1 MPVQQLSP
9 HWRNILNVFDAL
21 LETLKENNVPQ
32 FLVKKLFQ
40 QLFSFVNVQ
49 LFNQLLLRRE
59 CCSFNNGE
67 YVKTGLAEVEGW
79 IQDAGKDWVGESWD
93 ELRYIRQVYCLYTLL
108 YITSTVPHDSVVVSV
123 RHMVLDCPDLHPVFV
138 NALHGV
144 FGGLLSTHLSVKVML
159 SGVRLSYTAP
169 VASSSGGKGE

>member
-1 MPVQQLSP
+1 MSAFGSFQLCDEGKMRRLWLMGDGPGLSCGGGWCAGTGVPVQQLSP
-9 HWRNILNVFDAL
+9 HWRNILTVFDTL
-21 LETLKENNVPQ
+21 LETLKNNNVPQ

-67 YVKTGLAEVEGW
+67 YVKTGLAEVEAW

-93 ELRYIRQVYCLYTLL
+93 ELRYIRQVGRAARTD
-108 YITSTVPHDSVVVSV
+108 IGMS
-123 RHMVLDCPDLHPVFV
+123 
-138 NALHGV
+138 
-144 FGGLLSTHLSVKVML
+144 
-159 SGVRLSYTAP
+159 AP
-169 VASSSGGKGE
+169 CTC

>member
-1 MPVQQLSP
+1 MGLSCGGAACAGVGVPVQQLSP

-21 LETLKENNVPQ
+21 LITLKDNNEPL

-40 QLFSFVNVQ
+40 QLFSFVNMQ
-49 LFNQLLLRRE
+49 FFNQMMLCRE

-93 ELRYIRQVYCLYTLL
+93 ELLYIRQVSIIQPPARPHYPHGSLVFDVSS
-108 YITSTVPHDSVVVSV
+108 TSQP
-123 RHMVLDCPDLHPVFV
+123 L
-138 NALHGV
+138 
-144 FGGLLSTHLSVKVML
+144 
-159 SGVRLSYTAP
+159 AP
-169 VASSSGGKGE
+169 VPA